1 MSTHR
6 RKNLSASTAS
16 LTNRKR
22 KKRVPKS
29 PLDLLKEALGRKD
42 AALLEF
48 IPLDKVEYVEF
59 QGQESDY
66 LLRHKIRVGTI
77 QDEEGAS
84 QTLWAYLNR
93 DVRGDGSPELC
104 FFGCHATCGD
114 FRPWKSGV
122 VASKAELREEFKFW
136 SGRSNVLSIVLKVT
150 WLASKYTWRVLK
162 TNNPQACFI
171 LKDAELPL
179 DLDFK
184 DSFLATLVR
193 SCRRYKGDSTADI
206 GLTPISHNEPTDV
219 DRSSPASRLEPRPIM
234 RKSEQRSRPH
244 QTYDALTAKSTLS
257 VLPDPYAAKGPASV
271 SLISRA
277 HNPGNFL
284 ESRGNIMEP
293 LSAKEQLQISML
305 KMVRYEA

>member
-1 MSTHR
+1 MSTPR

-84 QTLWAYLNR
+84 QALWAYLNR

-104 FFGCHATCGD
+104 FFGSHATCGD

-150 WLASKYTWRVLK
+150 
-162 TNNPQACFI
+162 
-171 LKDAELPL
+171 
-179 DLDFK
+179 
-184 DSFLATLVR
+184 
-193 SCRRYKGDSTADI
+193 
-206 GLTPISHNEPTDV
+206 
-219 DRSSPASRLEPRPIM
+219 
-234 RKSEQRSRPH
+234 
-244 QTYDALTAKSTLS
+244 
-257 VLPDPYAAKGPASV
+257 
-271 SLISRA
+271 
-277 HNPGNFL
+277 
-284 ESRGNIMEP
+284 
-293 LSAKEQLQISML
+293 
-305 KMVRYEA
+305 

>member
-29 PLDLLKEALGRKD
+29 LLDLLKEALGRKD

-150 WLASKYTWRVLK
+150 
-162 TNNPQACFI
+162 
-171 LKDAELPL
+171 
-179 DLDFK
+179 
-184 DSFLATLVR
+184 
-193 SCRRYKGDSTADI
+193 
-206 GLTPISHNEPTDV
+206 
-219 DRSSPASRLEPRPIM
+219 
-234 RKSEQRSRPH
+234 
-244 QTYDALTAKSTLS
+244 
-257 VLPDPYAAKGPASV
+257 
-271 SLISRA
+271 
-277 HNPGNFL
+277 
-284 ESRGNIMEP
+284 
-293 LSAKEQLQISML
+293 
-305 KMVRYEA
+305 